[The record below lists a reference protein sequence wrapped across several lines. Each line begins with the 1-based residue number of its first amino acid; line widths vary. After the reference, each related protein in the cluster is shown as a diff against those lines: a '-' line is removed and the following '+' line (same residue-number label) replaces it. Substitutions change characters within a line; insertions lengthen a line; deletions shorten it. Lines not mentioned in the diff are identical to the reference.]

1 MSDISRNEICLDVEL
16 EGAIPM
22 SVPPADAYI
31 LYVERAENAAASAES
46 SKTAA
51 AASASAAKTSETN
64 AANSATS
71 AESSKTAAAASA
83 SAAKTSETNAINSA
97 TSAENSKTAAAASAS
112 AAKTSETNAAN
123 SATSAENSKT
133 AAAASASAA
142 KTSETNAANSATSAE
157 SSANKTKD
165 IADSLEGLAGITGV
179 ATTDEAIAGAVDNK
193 AMTPLKTKEAVE
205 SLVSI
210 QRLIDLIYPVGSIY
224 TSVNSTSPT
233 NIFGGTWEA
242 MPAGRVLLAQ
252 GTSEWGVEYKV
263 GSAGGEHEHQLS
275 VGEMP
280 QFTPTG
286 TLSSA
291 ALTGYQNFWS
301 VTWSDGG
308 PLGGSSGII
317 SQSTYDGTPGWVGAS
332 SGSQKPG
339 RSSIN
344 ASHAHKLTFESIGG
358 GSAHNIMQPYL
369 SVFMWKRT
377 A

>member
-64 AANSATS
+64 AANSAKG
-71 AESSKTAAAASA
+71 AES
-83 SAAKTSETNAINSA
+83 
-97 TSAENSKTAAAASAS
+97 
-112 AAKTSETNAAN
+112 
-123 SATSAENSKT
+123 SKT

-165 IADSLEGLAGITGV
+165 IADNLEGLAGITGV
-179 ATTDEAIAGAVDNK
+179 ATTYEAIAGAVDNK

-301 VTWSDGG
+301 VTWTDGG
-308 PLGGSSGII
+308 PLGGASGII